1 MNKKHIYEN
10 SIILIGPSCVGKTL
24 ISEELSMRTQMPVF
38 SVDDIL
44 FFLAEMRN
52 NDLKNTPIGR
62 SRYKRLQQHFAY
74 SYKPIKIT
82 RRDKEKTEFLNQSID
97 KLIEK
102 YQAYDEYF
110 DLKQY
115 KRFYESYWELG
126 SALLNADISDEF
138 MVFLSQ
144 AYTTSLI
151 QEIIDGL
158 DTPAIIDVSAPDG
171 WSTKNYKPSDKDQ
184 AILHR
189 LGYNF
194 DIQEALDTHHKIFST
209 FGQKVFL
216 HPGQDYH
223 TRQTSEYSGN
233 NFLLDNLDKFYDYAD
248 LMISVNG
255 LFNNAEDPVF
265 KRGRYYIDVNGN
277 QTKAKLLNKSEVS
290 SICEQILED
299 LENLKAYQK
308 I

>member
-1 MNKKHIYEN
+1 MNKKQIREN

-24 ISEELSMRTQMPVF
+24 ISEELSSRTQMPVF

-52 NDLKNTPIGR
+52 NGLKNTNAGR
-62 SRYKRLQQHFAY
+62 AKYKRLQQHFAY

-82 RRDKEKTEFLNQSID
+82 RHDKEKTAFLNESID
-97 KLIEK
+97 NLIEK

-115 KRFYESYWELG
+115 KRFYEDYWEVG
-126 SALLNADISDEF
+126 TALAETDISDEF
-138 MVFLSQ
+138 IVFISQ
-144 AYTTSLI
+144 AYTTALI
-151 QEIIDGL
+151 QDIIDSL

-171 WSTKNYKPSDKDQ
+171 WYTQDYKPNKHDQ
-184 AILHR
+184 QILDR
-189 LGYNF
+189 IGYKF
-194 DIQEALDTHHKIFST
+194 EIEESLKSHHQIFSN

-216 HPGQDYH
+216 FPGEDYKERK
-223 TRQTSEYSGN
+223 TTEYEGN
-233 NFLLDNLDKFYDYAD
+233 NLLVDNLDKFYNYAD

-255 LFNNAEDPVF
+255 LFNEPDNPVF
-265 KRGRYYIDVNGN
+265 KRGRYYIDVNGI
-277 QTKAKLLNKSEVS
+277 QTKNKLLNRSEVS
-290 SICEQILED
+290 SICEQIIDGLAD
-299 LENLKAYQK
+299 LKAYQK